1 MSLKSH
7 KRARRNLLFL
17 KLATDRLR
25 EAGVVSASS
34 EAEAILRHYGRI
46 ERLDFYAGNKTLG
59 RPARHRARLA
69 LQRRVQG
76 RPLQH
81 VLRTAEF
88 LGIRLRVNRDVLIP
102 RPETELLAEKA
113 IEILSGQ
120 RDLEVLDVGTGSG
133 CIALSLTGART
144 DCRMTALD
152 ISPRALKVARENAR
166 RLGQSPRIRFV
177 QSDLF
182 RAFRKNKAWDL
193 IVCNPPYIPSGEIP
207 GLSREVRQEPLLA
220 LDGGGDGLAVV
231 SRLLEEAPGR
241 LEAGGWLLMEMGAGQ
256 RGRVASLMSPA
267 DWADVKFMRD
277 YAGIDRILVA
287 RKHG

>member
-166 RLGQSPRIRFV
+166 RLGQSRRIRFV

-220 LDGGGDGLAVV
+220 LDGGGDGLDVARMLVRLAPARLKKGGAMIMELGGGQAP
-231 SRLLEEAPGR
+231 RLLA
-241 LEAGGWLLMEMGAGQ
+241 AM
-256 RGRVASLMSPA
+256 PA
-267 DWADVKFMRD
+267 AVWTGKRTFKDLCGVERF
-277 YAGIDRILVA
+277 LFA
-287 RKHG
+287 RKK